1 MDLVAGA
8 SVSVANFSGCQ
19 YFSCQC
25 LWLPVPQLP
34 VSLAAS
40 TSVAS
45 VSGCQYLSCQCS
57 AAGYFS
63 CQCLCLSCWYLC
75 ISCQCLGCLYLN
87 CQCLCLGCRY
97 LLVPWLV
104 STFCAMV
111 AEDITKPVA
120 EDSCETIVEDTHE
133 SSAKMS
139 CIPSSPQTTTDQVVC
154 NTKNVMNI

>member
-1 MDLVAGA
+1 MWTWLLVPRL
-8 SVSVANFSGCQ
+8 
-19 YFSCQC
+19 SCQF
-25 LWLPVPQLP
+25 LWLPVLQLP

-45 VSGCQYLSCQCS
+45 VS
-57 AAGYFS
+57 AAGNFS

-87 CQCLCLGCRY
+87 CWCLCLGCRY

-104 STFCAMV
+104 YTFCAMV

-120 EDSCETIVEDTHE
+120 EDRLSRI
-133 SSAKMS
+133 SMS
-139 CIPSSPQTTTDQVVC
+139 HQQRCPVSRPSSPQTTTDQVIC
-154 NTKNVMNI
+154 NSKNVMNI